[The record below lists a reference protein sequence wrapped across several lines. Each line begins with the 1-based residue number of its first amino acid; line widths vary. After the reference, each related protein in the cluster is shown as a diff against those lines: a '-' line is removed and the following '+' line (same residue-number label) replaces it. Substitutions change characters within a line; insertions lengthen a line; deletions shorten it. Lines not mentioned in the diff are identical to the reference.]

1 MEETTDKAG
10 DDKLER
16 KEAETET
23 NTKTQM
29 KVSLFFVK
37 TPTQP
42 QLNSTVG
49 FDTKMTL
56 IHHHPPTQTQCQQ
69 YLSCH

>member
-16 KEAETET
+16 KEAET

-29 KVSLFFVK
+29 KVSLFF
-37 TPTQP
+37 
-42 QLNSTVG
+42 S
-49 FDTKMTL
+49 
-56 IHHHPPTQTQCQQ
+56 
-69 YLSCH
+69 LSDKKIRTHV